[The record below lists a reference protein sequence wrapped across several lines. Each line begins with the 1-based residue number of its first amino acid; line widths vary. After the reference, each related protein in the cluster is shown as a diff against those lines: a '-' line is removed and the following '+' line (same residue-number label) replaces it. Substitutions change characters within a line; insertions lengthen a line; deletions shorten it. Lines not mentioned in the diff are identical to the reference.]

1 VTVRSATQL
10 RAALAW
16 GVLVAA
22 AGCGP
27 RGLTLPSGDGAPFPD
42 FQSAFDEA
50 ATGCRQA
57 RTLTAELGVSGRVGR
72 QKLRGRILAGFE
84 RPSSLRLEGVAPF
97 GPPAFIL
104 AASPAGATLLLPRDP
119 AVLTGEP
126 PEAIL
131 AALVGIDLRP
141 SQLQSVV
148 AGCGLEA
155 SPPTG
160 GRSFAEGWARVDFS
174 EGASAFLKTEGGH
187 WQIQAAVAP
196 PIRVEYGERQSGRPA
211 SIRLLL
217 EDEAGEGSRADLR
230 LRVSQVQINIALDP
244 AAFTVR
250 VPATAVR
257 ITLEELRQAGPLGQR
272 DTP

>member
-1 VTVRSATQL
+1 L
-10 RAALAW
+10 RAALAC
-16 GVLVAA
+16 GLVLA
-22 AGCGP
+22 AGGCGA
-27 RGLTLPSGDGAPFPD
+27 RGLTLPSGDGTPFPEY
-42 FQSAFDEA
+42 QAAMDEA
-50 ATGCRQA
+50 AAGCRQA
-57 RTLTAELGVSGRVGR
+57 RTLTVELAVSGRVGR

-84 RPSSLRLEGVAPF
+84 RPASLRLEGVAPI

-104 AASPAGATLLLPRDP
+104 AASSEGATLLLPRDR

-131 AALVGIDLRP
+131 AALVGIRLQP

-148 AGCGLEA
+148 SGCGLSS

-160 GRSFAEGWARVDFS
+160 GRRFGEEWARVDLA
-174 EGASAFLKTEGGH
+174 EGASTFLKSAGGR

-196 PIRVEYGERQSGRPA
+196 PMRVEYAERQSGLPA
-211 SIRLLL
+211 GIRLVL
-217 EDEAGEGSRADLR
+217 EDQAGEGAGADLR
-230 LRVSQVQINIALDP
+230 LRVSQVQINTDLDP

-250 VPATAVR
+250 VPANAVK

-272 DTP
+272 

>member
-1 VTVRSATQL
+1 MTVRGATQQ
-10 RAALAW
+10 RAALACA
-16 GVLVAA
+16 LLLA
-22 AGCGP
+22 AGGCAA

-42 FQSAFDEA
+42 YQAAFQEA
-50 ATGCRQA
+50 TAACGQA
-57 RTLTAELGVSGRVGR
+57 RTLTAELAVSGRVGR

-104 AASPAGATLLLPRDP
+104 AASPAEATLLLPRDP

-131 AALVGIDLRP
+131 GALVGIRLQP

-148 AGCGLEA
+148 AGCGLAA
-155 SPPTG
+155 SAPTG
-160 GRSFAEGWARVDFS
+160 GRSFGEGWARVDLA
-174 EGASAFLKTEGGH
+174 EGASTFLRSEGGR
-187 WQIQAAVAP
+187 WQIRAALAP
-196 PIRVEYGERQSGRPA
+196 PLRVEYGERQSGRPT

-217 EDEAGEGSRADLR
+217 EDGPGDRPRADLR
-230 LRVSQVQINIALDP
+230 LQVSQVQINTELNQ

-250 VPATAVR
+250 VPAGAVK

-272 DTP
+272 